1 MLSGRPDED
10 TDATIQTRTLPS
22 MPNHLASETSP
33 YLLQHKDNPVDW
45 YPWGEEALRRARAE
59 DKPLLVSIGYSSCHW
74 CHVMAHESFED
85 QATAALMNER
95 FVNVKVDREERP
107 DLDGIYMSAVQAMT
121 GHGGWP
127 LNVFV
132 TPDGVP
138 FFGGTY
144 WPPADRMGM
153 PGFARVLASVAD
165 AWRDRRDAIE
175 QNAMSVRDFLSQ
187 ASTAAPT
194 ASALSTDLL
203 DDAFRRLA
211 ATFDEEHGGFGGAP
225 KFPQPAVLAFV
236 LRTWRRTQDA
246 SAAAIVR
253 ETLDRMAAGGIY
265 DHLGGGFARYS
276 VDAAWL
282 VPHFEKMLYDNAQLV
297 RIYVDAWRAFGDDRY
312 RTVAEETCAYVLREM
327 TGPEGGF
334 FSAQDADSEG
344 EEGKFYVWTPA
355 EIDAALAPEEADL
368 VKHHFGVTDA
378 CNFEG
383 KNILSRIRNG
393 DDLAEA
399 TGQPAAE
406 IEAAL
411 TRAKEQ
417 LLAVRR
423 ERVPPGTDDKT
434 LTSWNGLMLGAL
446 AEAGRAFDRAD
457 FIAAAVRNAEF
468 LLTTLRPDGKLFRT
482 YRAGVAKQPAFL
494 EDFAYLADGLLA
506 LYRATLETRWL
517 DHATALVRE
526 IIERFSHETTG
537 FYDTAT
543 DHERLVT
550 RPRDLQ
556 DGATPAGNSVAA
568 GLLLTIGALT
578 DDSALSDRA
587 EAILAM
593 LAEPMREQPLGFGN
607 FLCALDTWLGP
618 RQDLVFA
625 GRAADP
631 AVQHLASVAAR
642 LYAPTLI
649 LACADPSDPALAERY
664 PLLTDRPPV
673 DGNPAAYLCEH
684 FTCLPPVTSA
694 GDLVKL
700 LTDTRPV
707 AWQEF

>member
-1 MLSGRPDED
+1 
-10 TDATIQTRTLPS
+10 
-22 MPNHLASETSP
+22 
-33 YLLQHKDNPVDW
+33 
-45 YPWGEEALRRARAE
+45 
-59 DKPLLVSIGYSSCHW
+59 
-74 CHVMAHESFED
+74 
-85 QATAALMNER
+85 MNER

-107 DLDGIYMSAVQAMT
+107 DLDGIYMSAIQAMT
-121 GHGGWP
+121 GQGGWP

-153 PGFARVLASVAD
+153 PGFARVLANVAD
-165 AWRDRRDAIE
+165 AWRDRREAIE
-175 QNAMSVRDFLSQ
+175 QNATSVRDFLGQ
-187 ASTAAPT
+187 ASATTP
-194 ASALSTDLL
+194 SPGALSADVL
-203 DDAFRRLA
+203 DDAFTRLA
-211 ATFDEEHGGFGGAP
+211 AAFDEEHGGFGGAP

-236 LRTWRRTQDA
+236 LRTWRRTQDPE
-246 SAAAIVR
+246 AAAIVR
-253 ETLDRMAAGGIY
+253 RTLDRMADGGIY

-297 RIYVDAWRAFGDDRY
+297 RIYVDAWRAFGEERY
-312 RTVAEETCAYVLREM
+312 RTVAEETCAYVLQEM
-327 TGPEGGF
+327 TGPDGGF

-355 EIDAALAPEEADL
+355 EIDAALSPEDADL
-368 VKHHFGVTDA
+368 AKHHFGVTDA
-378 CNFEG
+378 GNFEG
-383 KNILSRIRNG
+383 KNILSRVRDVDEI
-393 DDLAEA
+393 AEA
-399 TGQPAAE
+399 TGHPAAE
-406 IEAAL
+406 VAAAL
-411 TRAKEQ
+411 KRAKER
-417 LLAVRR
+417 LFAVRR

-446 AEAGRAFDRAD
+446 AEAGRAFGRAD

-468 LLTTLRPDGKLFRT
+468 LLTTLRPEGKLLRT

-494 EDFAYLADGLLA
+494 EDFTYLADGLLA

-517 DHATALVRE
+517 DEATSLAQE
-526 IIERFSHETTG
+526 IVDRFSHETTG
-537 FYDTAT
+537 FYDTAA

-568 GLLLTIGALT
+568 NVLQTIGALT

-618 RQDLVFA
+618 RQDLVIAGESADAAVRELAGVA
-625 GRAADP
+625 GRHYAPALILARADP
-631 AVQHLASVAAR
+631 AD
-642 LYAPTLI
+642 PT
-649 LACADPSDPALAERY
+649 LAERY
-664 PLLTDRPPV
+664 PLLADRPPV
-673 DGNPAAYLCEH
+673 DGKPAAYLCEH
-684 FTCLPPVTSA
+684 FTCLPPVTTA
-694 GDLVKL
+694 DALAKL
-700 LTDTRPV
+700 LAETRPV
-707 AWQEF
+707 TWQEL